1 VQTSIKAIGEAEAM
15 SLMDYKYGFLQKVIK
30 DSDRDIVSFV
40 TQDGQHRFKKMCY
53 GMKTAP
59 SSLMR
64 TQTKIFSDLINKC
77 VIVYFDLVFSKSIKE
92 HFEHL
97 RLIFERIR
105 SSGVTLKP
113 KKYFF
118 FKTEITFL
126 GYGISKAGIDADP
139 DKVRA
144 IVDFPTPQNIR
155 HIRSF
160 IGLAGFYRRKVKN
173 FAIIAEPLT
182 RSTKKEYN
190 PYPKDICA
198 DANSRKQFFFRKDE
212 TNTMGT

>member
-1 VQTSIKAIGEAEAM
+1 
-15 SLMDYKYGFLQKVIK
+15 
-30 DSDRDIVSFV
+30 
-40 TQDGQHRFKKMCY
+40 
-53 GMKTAP
+53 MKTAP

-77 VIVYFDLVFSKSIKE
+77 VIIYFDDNLAFSKSIKE

-97 RLIFERIR
+97 RLIFERI
-105 SSGVTLKP
+105 SSGMTLKL
-113 KKYFF
+113 KKCFF

-126 GYGISKAGIDADP
+126 GYRISKAGIDADP
-139 DKVRA
+139 DKIRA
-144 IVDFPTPQNIR
+144 IVDFPTPQNIG

-182 RSTKKEYN
+182 RLTKKEYN
-190 PYPKDICA
+190 PY
-198 DANSRKQFFFRKDE
+198 ANDRKNASLKKKAVFFRKKRDQYYGDL
-212 TNTMGT
+212 NNRLLLIPSKKPFVHLLY